1 MLINERVV
9 CSLMTGIGFDCV
21 ILVESIIVLRLYPFI
36 KTLSTLSIFVDL
48 QKKMIKLEIQLNT

>member
-1 MLINERVV
+1 
-9 CSLMTGIGFDCV
+9 MTGIGFDCV